1 MKTKDAPLEG
11 ALSDVVPEPETPGE
25 YLAFVISLLGSPP
38 IMALCAMAAVT
49 LALGARR
56 TWLWA
61 GLYLLLAVL
70 IPLLFLIVQVRLGNV
85 TDMDIHLREQR
96 QGSLFATALGSAI
109 SWIAMTVG
117 GAHEAVRFMVSL
129 AVVQWLA
136 IYLITLRWKI
146 SVHSTSATGI
156 SLFVVWAFGM
166 RVLPVFLTVPVI
178 AWSRV
183 KLRRHTPLQTL
194 AGIGLGAALFGLV
207 SGLFSLF

>member
-1 MKTKDAPLEG
+1 
-11 ALSDVVPEPETPGE
+11 
-25 YLAFVISLLGSPP
+25 
-38 IMALCAMAAVT
+38 
-49 LALGARR
+49 
-56 TWLWA
+56 
-61 GLYLLLAVL
+61 
-70 IPLLFLIVQVRLGNV
+70 
-85 TDMDIHLREQR
+85 
-96 QGSLFATALGSAI
+96 
-109 SWIAMTVG
+109 
-117 GAHEAVRFMVSL
+117 MVSL